1 MIPDMI
7 DLIFFFPFLLL
18 FLLHPFSSLIYFA
31 PLCGFF
37 RELCICLLESV

>member
-7 DLIFFFPFLLL
+7 DLIFFPSFSI
-18 FLLHPFSSLIYFA
+18 FSSYCIPFILLSLL
-31 PLCGFF
+31 PCCVSF